1 MIICFSIQN
10 FGPIKDKQTLSFEA
24 DKSTHLE
31 DAYII
36 YVGKTRLLKLALI
49 YGANAS
55 GKTTILEALDFLR
68 QLVLFPEDKKTDSLD
83 FEPFLFDANTPNQPS
98 VLSLDFFQKQVR
110 YSYEIEF
117 IKKAIVREE
126 LNFYSS
132 KNDIPRKANLYKRTT
147 NMSSQFTEIAFGS
160 TIKIDKSFEK
170 NLAANT
176 LWNNTVLGG
185 FLKTNIDFIELQ
197 NVIEWFKSYLKPV
210 ISTRTILEN
219 YVTSKINS
227 GAIAKN
233 DVIEIL
239 KKADFHISDIK
250 LYEEEAMMPEPIF
263 EFLKKQAEEGN
274 IKKDSKA
281 KEIDIKQKIT
291 TVNLEFEHTINQ
303 NKYTLPFE
311 SESSGTRR
319 YYGFAGL
326 LTQVLAEP
334 AMLSIDELESS
345 LHPDLY
351 EHFLISY
358 LMNSKESQIIAST
371 HYRDILNNKNI
382 FRNDAIWFTDKNENC
397 ATELYSLADFDSSVV
412 RDTSNVLNAYKSG
425 KLGATPNTGDYYIE
439 TNK

>member
-1 MIICFSIQN
+1 MIIDFSIQN
-10 FGPIKDKQTLSFEA
+10 FGSIKDKQTLSFEA

-36 YVGKTRLLKLALI
+36 NVGKTRLLKLALI

-68 QLVLFPEDKKTDSLD
+68 ELVLYPEDKKTDSLD
-83 FEPFLFDANTPNQPS
+83 FEPFLFDAKTPNESS
-98 VLSLDFFQKQVR
+98 VLSIDFFQKNIK
-110 YSYEIEF
+110 YSYEVEF

-126 LNFYSS
+126 LNFYNS

-147 NMSSQFTEIAFGS
+147 NMSSQFTEITFGS

-185 FLKTNIDFIELQ
+185 FLKTNIDFKELQ
-197 NVIEWFKSYLKPV
+197 SVIEWFRLYLKPI
-210 ISTRTILEN
+210 ISTRTSLED
-219 YVTSKINS
+219 YVTSFINV
-227 GAIAKN
+227 GEIDKEG
-233 DVIEIL
+233 VIGIL

-250 LYEEEAMMPEPIF
+250 LYEEEKEISDSIY
-263 EFLKKQAEEGN
+263 EFLKKQVEEDKIEGVD
-274 IKKDSKA
+274 IQKKRKT
-281 KEIDIKQKIT
+281 I
-291 TVNLEFEHTINQ
+291 NLQFEHTV
-303 NKYTLPFE
+303 NKSSYSLPFE
-311 SESSGTRR
+311 MESSGTRR

-326 LTQVLAEP
+326 LTQLLAEP
-334 AMLSIDELESS
+334 ALLSIDELESS

-425 KLGATPNTGDYYIE
+425 KLGGTPNTGDYYIE
-439 TNK
+439 TEK